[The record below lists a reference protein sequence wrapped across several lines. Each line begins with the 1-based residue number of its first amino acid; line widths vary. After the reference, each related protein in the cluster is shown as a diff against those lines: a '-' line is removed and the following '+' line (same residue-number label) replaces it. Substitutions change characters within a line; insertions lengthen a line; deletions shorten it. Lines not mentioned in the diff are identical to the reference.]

1 MGTILQKSSYLL
13 ANMSPSLNQV
23 EMVSCCV
30 PNFPDPNTIPV
41 EPFAIIRE
49 DEGWTIILSRE
60 SADVLDWSY
69 EGVFCCITL
78 QVNSSLEAVGL
89 TAVVATEL
97 TKHSISA
104 NVVAAFHHDHIFV
117 PAERANDA
125 LTCLQSIQRQH
136 T

>member
-1 MGTILQKSSYLL
+1 MDTIIQKPSSLL
-13 ANMSPSLNQV
+13 ANLSPSLNPMERV
-23 EMVSCCV
+23 FCCV
-30 PNFPDPNTIPV
+30 PDLPEVSELPT

-49 DEGWTIILSRE
+49 AEGWTVILERN
-60 SADVLDWSY
+60 SADILDWSY

-117 PAERANDA
+117 PVDRANDA
-125 LTCLQSIQRQH
+125 LICLQSIQRQH